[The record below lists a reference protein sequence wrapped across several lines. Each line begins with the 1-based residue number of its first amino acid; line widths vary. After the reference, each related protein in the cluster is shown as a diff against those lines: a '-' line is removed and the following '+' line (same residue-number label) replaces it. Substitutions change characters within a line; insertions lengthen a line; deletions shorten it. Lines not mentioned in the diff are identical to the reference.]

1 MPFCSIFLVTF
12 LLVSGACSRHA
23 VPGLPETVQ
32 TGKLQEETETKTE
45 SAVPDENTQES
56 DGKNEEVESADL
68 VTTQIERVNEL
79 YEIAMKHW
87 DEGDSDAALAALDNA
102 YAALSQIVVDT
113 ESPRSDEKSQLRLM
127 IAQRIQEIYASF
139 ASIGESSQFIALD
152 ENEHVKAEIRRFQ
165 TVERSYFLES
175 YARSGLYRDMMVGKM
190 KEAGLPEELSWLP
203 LIESGFKI
211 RAYSSARALGLWQ
224 FISSTG
230 HRYGLKKDRWIDE
243 RMDPEKA
250 TDAAVLYFKELHS
263 YFGDWTTALAA
274 YNCGE
279 FRIQRLIRNQK
290 INYFDNFWDLYVMLP
305 RETARFVPRFI
316 ATLLIVKNP
325 QQYGMDLP
333 EKYQP
338 IAYETVRSDYPFKL
352 DHLGQKLSI
361 SADTLSDLNPELR
374 HKSTP
379 DRPYELKVPSG
390 SSESAQLAMTAL
402 SKWIPPEV
410 ETTVHHVRKG
420 DTVSALARRYR
431 TSVDAILR
439 LNNLKKRHTLR
450 IGQRLR
456 IPGRWGTTSP
466 RITKTSSGTEK
477 TVNIPQPSGTEA
489 YTVKPGDTLYAI
501 ARQFQMSV
509 VQLKNLN
516 KIGSGTRIYPGQK
529 LWVVNAGGNG

>member
-1 MPFCSIFLVTF
+1 MDEK
-12 LLVSGACSRHA
+12 A
-23 VPGLPETVQ
+23 V
-32 TGKLQEETETKTE
+32 ETEP
-45 SAVPDENTQES
+45 PDSET
-56 DGKNEEVESADL
+56 A
-68 VTTQIERVNEL
+68 QIERVNEL
-79 YEIAMKHW
+79 YENAMRCW

-102 YAALSQIVVDT
+102 YAALARIVVDN
-113 ESPRSDEKSQLRLM
+113 ESPRSEEKSQLRLM

-139 ASIGESSQFIALD
+139 ASIGESSRSIALE
-152 ENEHVKAEIRRFQ
+152 ENQHVLAEIKRFQ
-165 TVERSYFLES
+165 TVERTYFLES
-175 YARSGLYRDMMVGKM
+175 YARSGLYREMMARKM

-250 TDAAVLYFKELHS
+250 SDAAVQYFKELHS

-316 ATLLIVKNP
+316 ATLLIVNNP
-325 QQYGMDLP
+325 QKYGMDLP
-333 EKYQP
+333 EKLLP
-338 IAYETVRSDYPFKL
+338 IGYETVRSAYPFKL
-352 DHLGQKLSI
+352 EQLNEKLSLP
-361 SADTLSDLNPELR
+361 SGTLSDLNPELR

-379 DRPYELKVPSG
+379 DRPYDLKVPVG
-390 SSESAQLAMTAL
+390 SARNVEMALASL

-410 ETTVHHVRKG
+410 ETTVHRVRKG

-431 TSVDAILR
+431 TSTEAILR
-439 LNNLKKRHTLR
+439 LNHLKKRHTLR

-456 IPGRWGTTSP
+456 IPGRWG
-466 RITKTSSGTEK
+466 SSRAPALPISVGNAK
-477 TVNIPQPSGTEA
+477 SQKIPQPTGTEA

-509 VQLKNLN
+509 DQLKNLN
-516 KIGSGTRIYPGQK
+516 RIGSGTRIYPGQTI
-529 LWVVNAGGNG
+529 WVVNAKENG